1 MLSRTAQYRFGAFE
15 VDSKRR
21 ELRRGPD
28 VVDVQPK
35 VLDVIVHLIE
45 ARDRVVSRDE
55 LLDDLWGDA
64 AVSEGVL
71 TTAIHAARTALN
83 DSAARA
89 WAIKTVA
96 RRGYRFVA
104 PVAEGDSQR
113 SESVGSPPASDGW
126 SEVAGGD
133 FVGGEASLKRVTHA
147 FQRAVQGEGGIL
159 VVTGEAGQGKTR
171 LLDEVQRRAQNWQA
185 LVAATSCEGREGA
198 AAYSPWASLIRK
210 LAIQCERDE
219 SLRDVGATLGEMNA
233 FLPGAFGESQRPVG
247 QADALEA
254 PAPSRFLVA
263 DSIGLYLSRL
273 TLRRPVLL
281 MLDDLQ
287 GADQASLRLL
297 SQLAPEIRHMPL
309 LLIVTVR
316 DHSGSQE
323 GLLPETLAEVARHNP
338 GGRLTIDGLSKDETG
353 VLVAKLLGAEPSS
366 EWLDTIAQRSEG
378 NPFFIREIVSL
389 LQMEHSGNSPT
400 QPSWATQVPPAVR
413 DVVMR
418 RLNRIS
424 PPCRELIQCASV
436 LGRQWSLD
444 LLALFLDEAPEV
456 LAQRLVEAVEMG
468 FVREKIDEA
477 DRYEFAHGLLCETLY
492 ESVSMPR
499 RQALHRR
506 AAEVLESEAVRVAER
521 LPGILA
527 HHYLRVGDEA
537 ACARASDWAEEAAL
551 QAVSLGAYDEATK
564 FYGVALDALDR
575 MDEPDPSR
583 RCDFLIG
590 LGGARLD
597 ARIADPV
604 GRDSLIRAAHIAKEL
619 DESDALVRVAL
630 ALASTSLQTGPRD
643 REMIEILTAALEVL
657 GDHGSTAVR
666 ARLMAQLAYQRQGSM
681 SREAAS
687 QLHEA
692 AVEMA
697 RASNDDQ
704 SLCDALN
711 LRCAALSGPGL
722 GARRVRDADELLR
735 VSSRGGL
742 AEIGLFA
749 YRWRLHAALE
759 AGDMDAA
766 DRELAAYDAAV
777 DRDRLWSGRWYG
789 LTIRAAR
796 AMAEGRFGSAERM
809 VMESFAHR
817 RNDTTPLVIGIFAAQ
832 LFWLRREQG
841 RASEVQHLREH
852 DSPHVAFRVLQMMID
867 AELGQADRAR
877 EALRAAVETEVVGL
891 SVDYSYLYV
900 LSALAET
907 AVMVEDDGCA
917 RVLYERMLPYSGDY
931 VNLFLGPLQ
940 LGSVSRYLGRLA
952 LTFGEPGMAGYHFAH
967 AADANR
973 ATGSHLW
980 LAHTRLDWATAL
992 SGQGHA
998 ARVEARE
1005 LLRPC
1010 LAESRER
1017 GLKRIARRAAELL
1030 DDLRE

>member
-1 MLSRTAQYRFGAFE
+1 MLNPTAQYRFGAFE
-15 VDSKRR
+15 IDSNRR
-21 ELRRGPD
+21 ELRRGPQ

-55 LLDDLWGDA
+55 LLNGLWGDA

-71 TTAIHAARTALN
+71 TTAIHAARTALD

-113 SESVGSPPASDGW
+113 SASVAAPPAIVQEGI
-126 SEVAGGD
+126 GD

-147 FQRAVQGEGGIL
+147 FQRAVHGEGGIL

-171 LLDEVQRRAQNWQA
+171 LLDEVQRLAQNWQA

-210 LAIQCERDE
+210 LAVQCERDE
-219 SLRDVGATLGEMNA
+219 SLRDVGASLGEMTS
-233 FLPGAFGESQRPVG
+233 LLSGAFGEPQRPVG

-254 PAPSRFLVA
+254 PAPSRFRVV
-263 DSIGLYLSRL
+263 DTVGLYLSRL

-316 DHSGSQE
+316 DRSGPQE

-338 GGRLTIDGLSKDETG
+338 GGRMTIDGLSKEETG

-366 EWLDTIAQRSEG
+366 EWVDTIARRSEG

-389 LQMEHSGNSPT
+389 LQMENSESAPARA
-400 QPSWATQVPPAVR
+400 SWATQVPPAVR
-413 DVVMR
+413 DVVLR
-418 RLNRIS
+418 RLARMS
-424 PPCRELIQCASV
+424 PSCRELLECASV
-436 LGRQWSLD
+436 LGREWSLD
-444 LLALFLDEAPEV
+444 VLALFLDEAPTA
-456 LAQRLVEAVEMG
+456 LADRLVEASEMG
-468 FVREKIDEA
+468 FLRERLGEA
-477 DRYEFAHGLLCETLY
+477 DRYQFAHGLLCETLY
-492 ESVSMPR
+492 ESLPMPQ
-499 RQALHRR
+499 RQAFHRR
-506 AAEVLESEAVRVAER
+506 AAEVLESQAVRATER

-527 HHYLRVGDEA
+527 FHWLRVGDEA
-537 ACARASDWAEEAAL
+537 ACARASDWAEEAARH
-551 QAVSLGAYDEATK
+551 AVSLGAYDEAIK
-564 FYGVALDALDR
+564 FYSVALDALDR
-575 MDEPDPSR
+575 MDHPDPSR
-583 RCDFLIG
+583 RCDVLIG

-604 GRDSLIRAAHIAKEL
+604 GRDSLIRAAQIAQEL

-643 REMIEILTAALEVL
+643 REVIKILTAALEAL
-657 GDHGSTAVR
+657 GDRGSTAVR

-681 SREAAS
+681 DKAAAS
-687 QLHEA
+687 ELNEA

-697 RASNDDQ
+697 RASDDDQ
-704 SLCDALN
+704 ALCEALN

-722 GARRVRDADELLR
+722 GERRVRDADELLR
-735 VSSRGGL
+735 VSSRAGL

-759 AGDMDAA
+759 VGDMDAA

-777 DRDRLWSGRWYG
+777 DRDSLWSGRWYG
-789 LTIRAAR
+789 LTVRAAR

-817 RNDTTPLVIGIFAAQ
+817 RDDTTPLVIGTFAAQ

-877 EALRAAVETEVVGL
+877 EALQAAVETEVVGL

-917 RVLYERMLPYSGDY
+917 RVLYERMLPYAGDY

-992 SGQGHA
+992 SGQGRA

-1017 GLKRIARRAAELL
+1017 GLKGIARRAAELL
-1030 DDLRE
+1030 DALRP